1 MGAFGLLRAGTRRAP
16 DGSGCPQKC
25 YSGCLQQVCQKRQE
39 GKELSV
45 VIVLESKRKET
56 ASSKVPNNLVS
67 TAV

>member
-39 GKELSV
+39 GKELCRHCV
-45 VIVLESKRKET
+45 GEQKKGNCFFKGT
-56 ASSKVPNNLVS
+56 
-67 TAV
+67 